1 MENKFRIRLR
11 NGEIR
16 LAAAAILTL
25 ATPLCALAAKGT
37 MPVQAE
43 QQRQI
48 VVKGKVV
55 DKQTKEG
62 LIGASVTVKG
72 LTTGAVTDINA
83 TLPST
88 YRMQRPRLWFRT

>member
-16 LAAAAILTL
+16 LAAAAILSL

-48 VVKGKVV
+48 VEKV
-55 DKQTKEG
+55 
-62 LIGASVTVKG
+62 
-72 LTTGAVTDINA
+72 
-83 TLPST
+83 
-88 YRMQRPRLWFRT
+88 RW

>member
-25 ATPLCALAAKGT
+25 ATPLCALEAKGT

-55 DKQTKEG
+55 DK
-62 LIGASVTVKG
+62 
-72 LTTGAVTDINA
+72 
-83 TLPST
+83 
-88 YRMQRPRLWFRT
+88 